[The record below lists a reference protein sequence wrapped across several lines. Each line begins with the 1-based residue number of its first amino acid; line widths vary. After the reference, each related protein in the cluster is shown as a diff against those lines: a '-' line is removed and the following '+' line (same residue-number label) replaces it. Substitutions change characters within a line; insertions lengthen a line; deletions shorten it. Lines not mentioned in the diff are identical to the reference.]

1 MNKYPRYQLS
11 TSQNGATLIVVLMFL
26 LLIIVVGVI
35 AVRNSMTSLRLATS
49 DQVDTLLLNTSDTA
63 NKNIENIIN
72 DPDYNSEKANILGSL
87 GFFGYFLNTGATSN
101 RGDQIIFC
109 YRPRQSYFF
118 KMSEATVMTSSGQSK
133 LIGGADLSGG
143 FCRPSR
149 ASDFVNARQNV
160 MTQVSV
166 TRPNTQSLPV
176 TPFGNVP
183 LEITINSDD
192 ATSSSPSFRI
202 HSTSFLPALSNVSDA
217 EITEC
222 LKKPSENAASF
233 VAGVDKDDPT
243 QSTYFGETRNECLAK
258 IGVPAKVL
266 VKEAKLE
273 NDVNSENCIDEGYGK
288 GDGKISQ
295 ACQDLL
301 GLTPNGNIA
310 QSAK

>member
-1 MNKYPRYQLS
+1 MMNKYPKYQLP

-49 DQVDTLLLNTSDTA
+49 DQVDTLLLTTSDTS

-72 DPDYNSEKANILGSL
+72 DPTYSSEKANILGSL

-101 RGDQIIFC
+101 RGDQVLFC

-118 KMSEATVMTSSGQSK
+118 KMSEATIITPSGQSK
-133 LIGGADLSGG
+133 LVGGAGSSG
-143 FCRPSR
+143 FCRPSQ
-149 ASDFVNARQNV
+149 AGDFVNARQNV

-202 HSTSFLPALSNVSDA
+202 HSTSFLPAMSKVSDA
-217 EITEC
+217 KISEC
-222 LKKPSENAASF
+222 LEKPSENAASF
-233 VAGVDKDDPT
+233 VAGIDEDDST
-243 QSTYFGETRNECLAK
+243 QNTYFGETRNECLAK
-258 IGVPAKVL
+258 IGVPTKVL

-273 NDVNSENCIDEGYGK
+273 NDVNSENCIDKGYGK

-295 ACQDLL
+295 KCQDLL
-301 GLTPNGNIA
+301 GLTPSGNTT
-310 QSAK
+310 